1 MIEIRDD
8 ESLFDK
14 PLRRSRDQRMIF
26 GVCGGLAEW
35 LRMDVTFV
43 RIAFGLLALFTLWGA
58 ALAYGALALVIP
70 ESRISSSTYRS
81 HRWWDDPERF

>member
-8 ESLFDK
+8 ESLFEK

-35 LRMDVTFV
+35 LRLDVTFV
-43 RIAFGLLALFTLWGA
+43 RIAFGLFCLFTFWGA
-58 ALAYGALALVIP
+58 AVVYGALAVVVP
-70 ESRISSSTYRS
+70 VSRGSGPYRAR
-81 HRWWDDPERF
+81 RWWDEPERF